1 MYFERVLKNFY
12 NSNKVGS
19 VCNNAQIKDDIL
31 FGQPTEGALL
41 AVAMKHGMY
50 NVSDRYI
57 RVQEYPFSSEQKVM
71 AVKCIPKYESA
82 SSQQPQQQQP
92 EEIFFVKGAIEVVLT
107 KCAKYQSFNGVRLL
121 NSDKQQEF
129 LIAAHEI
136 ARSGLRIIAMAKGIT
151 TLQDLVFLG
160 FVGICDP
167 PRPFVRESIGFLIQS
182 GVMVKMIT
190 GDAEH
195 TSCAIG
201 MLFGYPKKK

>member
-1 MYFERVLKNFY
+1 
-12 NSNKVGS
+12 
-19 VCNNAQIKDDIL
+19 
-31 FGQPTEGALL
+31 
-41 AVAMKHGMY
+41 MKHGMY

-71 AVKCIPKYESA
+71 AVKCIPKYESV
-82 SSQQPQQQQP
+82 SSQQPQQQP

-201 MLFGYPKKK
+201 MLFGYQ